1 MLEKKAVSVQ
11 QRRDWDHF
19 LLQLFSKLMTN
30 KQKVLCVGCLC
41 CLCVLRHHIIVQLT
55 QMVHHII
62 SYSHSSCHINRDHI
76 QSSSLFAYCV
86 NQHLVREEGDEKV
99 HLVGEDRHQALRDP
113 CPHLEQVRKAVT
125 WTTCRP
131 LRINFEQPRLFPQ
144 KLGNPPHS
152 ASSSLLHVRQTAKQ
166 HRARALNLLLVL

>member
-1 MLEKKAVSVQ
+1 MLEKRMLEKKAVSVQ

-41 CLCVLRHHIIVQLT
+41 CVVCTPSPHHRSINIDGT
-55 QMVHHII
+55 SYHII

-152 ASSSLLHVRQTAKQ
+152 ASSSLLHVRQTAK
-166 HRARALNLLLVL
+166 